1 MNVSFNDL
9 SGGYRAHIAYLEPPM
24 ALTGKPLGL
33 VVTTSLLLIGV
44 TLFVALRVLARV
56 LTRSSE
62 PHGEISWGYDDLL
75 VVFGFVSNNIVTIF
89 TAMSALYGV
98 GRHDD
103 ELNDFIKLRALEYQ
117 FYWQVCIAFP
127 ILFARWAIVTT
138 LFGLTKGSRHVPQL
152 WLIFA
157 FSAMVF
163 IWNVG
168 DDIATCD
175 PISATWNPA
184 LGTCSHDRFLAGA
197 SGLFASSVIAFT
209 LDISCVWIAWS
220 VLQRYDFQKQAR
232 WALYVIFGLA
242 VYASI
247 APLAR
252 FQSFDAYDAPNE
264 ELYKLQDIMVWS
276 NIEGGVALIVI
287 SVPSLARLSMGY
299 FGERSGALVH
309 KHRKG
314 THEPD
319 AGDHIQDTI
328 EFYNAEWLY
337 VGDTDKLPMSGH
349 RPTKQDE

>member
-9 SGGYRAHIAYLEPPM
+9 PGGDRAHIAYLEPPM
-24 ALTGKPLGL
+24 ALAGKPLGL
-33 VVTTSLLLIGV
+33 VVTTSLLLTGV
-44 TLFVALRVLARV
+44 TLLVALRVLARV
-56 LTRSSE
+56 LTRNSE
-62 PHGEISWGYDDLL
+62 PHGETSWGYDDLL
-75 VVFGFVSNNIVTIF
+75 VVFGFVSNNIGP
-89 TAMSALYGV
+89 A
-98 GRHDD
+98 HDD

-138 LFGLTKGSRHVPQL
+138 LFGLTKGSRLVPQL

-163 IWNVG
+163 IWNMG

-197 SGLFASSVIAFT
+197 SGVFASSVIAFV

-220 VLQRYDFQKQAR
+220 VLQRYDFQKQAK
-232 WALYVIFGLA
+232 WALYVIFGFA
-242 VYASI
+242 IYASI

-252 FQSFDAYDAPNE
+252 FRSFDAYDAPDD
-264 ELYKLQDIMVWS
+264 ELYKLHDIMVWS

-287 SVPSLARLSMGY
+287 SVPSLARISMGY
-299 FGERSGALVH
+299 FGERSGALVR

-314 THEPD
+314 PPEPD
-319 AGDHIQDTI
+319 AGDPIQDTI
-328 EFYNAEWLY
+328 EFYNAERLY
-337 VGDTDKLPMSGH
+337 VGDTDKLAMSGH
-349 RPTKQDE
+349 RTANQDE